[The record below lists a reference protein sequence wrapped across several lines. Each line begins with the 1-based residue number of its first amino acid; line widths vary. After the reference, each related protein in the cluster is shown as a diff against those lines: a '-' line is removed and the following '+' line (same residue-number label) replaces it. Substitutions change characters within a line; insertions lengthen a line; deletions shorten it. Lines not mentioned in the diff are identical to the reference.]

1 MRVGPGQGV
10 RVPSRTGELEES
22 GLPNAQKFKLFK
34 PFKFF
39 NSFARAP
46 VDDCRHR
53 SLLAGVP
60 VTMLRLPTPQK
71 FNTFNTFTTFAMF
84 AIFANINSALKYLS
98 LVYRQAPP
106 ARSSS
111 EHTFSTPH
119 PPPRSTGEGGRG

>member
-1 MRVGPGQGV
+1 MNWKNLVFPM
-10 RVPSRTGELEES
+10 P
-22 GLPNAQKFKLFK
+22 QKFKLFK

-39 NSFARAP
+39 NPFARAP

-53 SLLAGVP
+53 SLPAGVP

-71 FNTFNTFTTFAMF
+71 FNTFNTFTTFAML
-84 AIFANINSALKYLS
+84 AIFANINSALKYPS

-119 PPPRSTGEGGRG
+119 PLPARQEREAGDEGTEQLGR